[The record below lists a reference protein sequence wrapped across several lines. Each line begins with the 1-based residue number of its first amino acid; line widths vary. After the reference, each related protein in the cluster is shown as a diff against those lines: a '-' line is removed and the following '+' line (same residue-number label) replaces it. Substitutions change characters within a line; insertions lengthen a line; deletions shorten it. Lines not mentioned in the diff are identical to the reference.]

1 MMKSGE
7 RGTGEPDPGKEMILT
22 HGSGRAVR
30 GGGDAH
36 GLDCG
41 RLTSGARVQDA
52 HGLACGLREREG
64 SWWAGHGRGLWA
76 S

>member
-1 MMKSGE
+1 MGLGRVHGGAGPRAVRKRGE

-22 HGSGRAVR
+22 RGSGRAVR

-41 RLTSGARVQDA
+41 RLTGGAGLSGGA
-52 HGLACGLREREG
+52 GERD
-64 SWWAGHGRGLWA
+64 
-76 S
+76 